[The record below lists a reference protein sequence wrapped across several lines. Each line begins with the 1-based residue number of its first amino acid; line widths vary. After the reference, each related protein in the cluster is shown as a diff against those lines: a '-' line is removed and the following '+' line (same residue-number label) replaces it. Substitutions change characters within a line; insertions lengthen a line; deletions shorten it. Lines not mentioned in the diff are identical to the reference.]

1 MESLRS
7 DSDYNPFFLQILL
20 AKPTDDWK
28 EILLNGKVTSMHIL
42 EPIAMNV
49 TADLCVVDDDPRLP
63 KTRITC
69 KRMRLF

>member
-1 MESLRS
+1 MPPLLWNFVFRYFCS
-7 DSDYNPFFLQILL
+7 QILL

-49 TADLCVVDDDPRLP
+49 SADLCVVDDDPRLP
-63 KTRITC
+63 KTRISC
-69 KRMRLF
+69 